1 MLHILH
7 SFKIRWSIVGLGIVL
22 LLASCD
28 AVKRVPKEEYLITK
42 NQVLVDDKVNKNAE
56 VNNLIIQK
64 ENGKIA
70 LINSPFKLH
79 LYNLARPNIDS
90 IIKAKVYDN
99 PKKMKRRTALY
110 SRKQLENMLQSKRD
124 FNAWLKKIGEAPS
137 LLDET
142 KTIKTQQKLRAYY
155 FKRGWLDNEVD
166 YTIKR
171 DSNKR
176 AEVTYRVTKNT
187 PYVMDSLKLDIST
200 PALDSIFRKHQN
212 ASLLKKGQ
220 QYNEATYTKERER
233 INTLMRNSGVYYFG
247 LDNVSFELDTIGKT
261 NSFDTDLII
270 TDRLVR
276 GIDSSRTQPF
286 KIYNIR
292 NVNIFTD
299 VIINQND
306 DRPIKDSVQYN
317 GYHLYSY
324 DKLKYKPK
332 ALTDA
337 IFIKDSAIY
346 RDLDRSRTLRYLN
359 QLQNFRYPSI
369 EYVEN
374 IEDTTLTANIYLAP
388 RKKYNLFFEPEISTS
403 NIQTVGLAFNTGLK
417 VRNAF
422 RGAETLDF
430 SLLTSIGASRE
441 GADPGDPFFD
451 IVEFGGNIGLTVPRF
466 FLPFET
472 DKIVPKY
479 MSPTTRLN
487 LTATSQTNIGLDKQ
501 SFSSILSYNW
511 FPSETVTNV
520 LDLLNVQFVNNLNP
534 DAFFEVYT
542 TSYDRLNQIAQD
554 IGYVT
559 DDLEIPN
566 QTDQFIRDV
575 ENNNTSLQPGDE
587 QYIDVINIG
596 EREERLTENNLIVS
610 TSFKY
615 TKDTRENLV
624 DNNFSILRTNFE
636 LAGNLLNGLSNLFN
650 ANQNTNGNYEL
661 FGVAFSQYVKTE
673 VDFIKYWGFGGKNV
687 LATRSYFGIAIPF
700 GNSNNIPFAK
710 SFFAGGPNDNRAW
723 TAYNLG
729 PGSVQNFDEFSEA
742 NLKIHFSLEQRF
754 NLFGSFDGAIFVDA
768 GNIWNVLDNVTI
780 DAATFDS
787 WRSLRDIA
795 VGTGFGLRYDFSF
808 FVARLDTGFKTYNP
822 ELELGRRWFTD
833 FNFKNAVFN
842 IGINYPF

>member
-1 MLHILH
+1 MLSILH
-7 SFKIRWSIVGLGIVL
+7 VLSCRRLLYGIGILL

-28 AVKRVPKEEYLITK
+28 AVKRVPQEKYLVSK
-42 NQVLVDDKVNKNAE
+42 NRILVDEKPNKSQE

-79 LYNLARPNIDS
+79 IYNLARPNIDS
-90 IIKAKVYDN
+90 IIQAKVYDN
-99 PKKMKRRTALY
+99 PKKMERRTAFY
-110 SRKQLENMLQSKRD
+110 SRKQLENILQSKRD
-124 FNAWLKKIGEAPS
+124 FNAWLKKIGEAPTI
-137 LLDET
+137 LDES
-142 KTIKTQQKLRAYY
+142 KTLRTQQKLRSYY
-155 FKRGWLDNEVD
+155 FKRGWLDNEVR
-166 YTIKR
+166 YSIQT

-176 AEVTYRVTKNT
+176 AEVTYHVTKHA
-187 PYVMDSLKLDIST
+187 PYIMDTLKTNIST
-200 PALDSIFRKHQN
+200 PDLDSIFERHRN
-212 ASLLKKGQ
+212 ASLLKTGQ

-261 NSFDTDLII
+261 NSFNTELLIS
-270 TDRLVR
+270 DQLVR
-276 GIDSSRTQPF
+276 GIDSSRNQPF
-286 KIYNIR
+286 KVYNIR
-292 NVNIFTD
+292 GVNIFTD
-299 VIINQND
+299 VKINQD
-306 DRPIKDSVQYN
+306 EDRTIQDSTSYD
-317 GYHLYSY
+317 GYKLYSY
-324 DKLKYKPK
+324 DRLKYKPK

-346 RDLDRSRTLRYLN
+346 RDLDRSRTLRYIN
-359 QLQNFRYPSI
+359 QLQNFRYPTI

-374 IEDTTLTANIYLAP
+374 SEDTTLTANIYLAP

-403 NIQTVGLAFNTGLK
+403 NIQRVGLAFNTGLK
-417 VRNAF
+417 VRNVF
-422 RGAETLDF
+422 KGAETLDVSF
-430 SLLTSIGASRE
+430 LTSIGASRE
-441 GADPGDPFFD
+441 GGTPGDPFFD

-472 DKIVPKY
+472 DKVVPKY

-511 FPSETVTNV
+511 FPSESVTNT

-542 TSYDRLNQIAQD
+542 TSYDRLNEIARS
-554 IGYVT
+554 IGYVN

-566 QTDQFIRDV
+566 QTDAFIRDV
-575 ENNNTSLQPGDE
+575 EDGNTALQPGD
-587 QYIDVINIG
+587 QPYIDVINIG

-610 TSFKY
+610 TSFRY
-615 TKDTRENLV
+615 TKDTRESLV
-624 DNNFSILRTNFE
+624 DNTFSILRTNFE
-636 LAGNLLNGLSNLFN
+636 MAGNLLNGLSNVFN
-650 ANQNTNGNYEL
+650 ANQNANGNYEL

-673 VDFIKYWGFGGKNV
+673 VDFVKYWGFGGKSV

-700 GNSNNIPFAK
+700 GNANSIPFAK

-742 NLKIHFSLEQRF
+742 NLKIHFSVEQRF

-768 GNIWNVLDNVTI
+768 GNIWNVLDNVTL
-780 DAATFDS
+780 DEATFDS

-822 ELELGRRWFTD
+822 ELDLGRRWFTD